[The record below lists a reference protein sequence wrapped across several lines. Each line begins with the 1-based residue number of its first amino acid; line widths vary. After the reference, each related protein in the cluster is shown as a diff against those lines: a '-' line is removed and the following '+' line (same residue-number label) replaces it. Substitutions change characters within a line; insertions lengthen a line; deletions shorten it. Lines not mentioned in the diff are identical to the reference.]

1 MLFSLS
7 LLMSDKCMHP
17 ECIISELITFYCLVF
32 WMITYYMGCAGYG
45 GFQCH
50 LEKESLP
57 YICKLWSEQFI

>member
-1 MLFSLS
+1 MLFS
-7 LLMSDKCMHP
+7 LLMSDKFMHT
-17 ECIISELITFYCLVF
+17 ECILISKLTTFYCLVF
-32 WMITYYMGCAGYG
+32 WMITYYMGCGGYG